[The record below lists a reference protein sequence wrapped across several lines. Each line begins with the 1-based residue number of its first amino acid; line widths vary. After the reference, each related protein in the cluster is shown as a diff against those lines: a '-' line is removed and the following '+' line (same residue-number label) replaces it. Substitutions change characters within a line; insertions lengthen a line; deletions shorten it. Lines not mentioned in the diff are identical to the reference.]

1 MNQVLY
7 NDGGTGV
14 NRYEDEGW
22 RMKVLL
28 IGGGGREHALAWKL
42 KQSPRM
48 EKIWCA
54 PGNAGIAG
62 EAECVN
68 VDSGDVAGLV
78 ALAEKIRPDL
88 TVVGPELPL
97 VNGIADEFGRR
108 KWAIVGP
115 MRQAAQ
121 LEGSKIFSK
130 EFLQRHN
137 ISTAEMYGAF
147 ESADKANAAL
157 ENVKW
162 PVVMKADGLC
172 AGKGVFLAPDKRA
185 AKNFISSVMEKRE
198 LGAGGARIL
207 LEETLEGEELSFIIL
222 TDGERYAAL
231 VPTRDHKRVF
241 DGNEGPNTGGM
252 GAYSSDE
259 LLPRELRE
267 KIVTQIVEP
276 TLRGLAAD
284 GIRYQGFL
292 YIGVMLT
299 SNGPKVLEFNCRLG
313 DPETQAIVARMDFDL
328 AEVLADVAAGRLD
341 ASKLKWKSGASA
353 CVVLASGGYPGKFEI
368 GNEITGLREAES
380 VRGVKVLHAG
390 TKRDGDKIVTSG
402 GRVLGVTAAGPNLED
417 ALGRVY
423 EAARKIH
430 FTGVHYRKDIGA
442 HARVSRAGGD

>member
-48 EKIWCA
+48 EQIWCA

-62 EAECVN
+62 EAECVS

-115 MRQAAQ
+115 TRQAAQ

-241 DGNEGPNTGGM
+241 DGNEGSNTGGM

-267 KIVTQIVEP
+267 KIVSQIVEP

-292 YIGVMLT
+292 YVGVMLT

-368 GNEITGLREAES
+368 G
-380 VRGVKVLHAG
+380 
-390 TKRDGDKIVTSG
+390 
-402 GRVLGVTAAGPNLED
+402 
-417 ALGRVY
+417 
-423 EAARKIH
+423 
-430 FTGVHYRKDIGA
+430 
-442 HARVSRAGGD
+442 